1 LSNILV
7 KTYRGKVAESFHTG
21 NIAVADSAGKL
32 LYYFGNPLLVTF
44 MRSAAKPLQAVNV
57 ITSGAADRLNL
68 NEQELAVMCA
78 SHYAQP
84 NHRKTVKSILKKA
97 GLSLNNLLCGKLISL
112 NSEYALKL
120 AADGVEPERI
130 GSDCSG
136 KHAGM
141 LATCAHL
148 GYSLDNY
155 LDLDSKLQKE
165 ILHHISD
172 FANIP
177 AYEIIFAKDGC
188 SAPVHAFP
196 LFNMAISYARLA
208 NPEKMHSSHREA
220 ALRIT
225 DAMSA
230 HPEMLAGKNGFCTDF
245 NKVFAGRM
253 VGKLG
258 AEGIYCVGIRGS
270 DLGISIKID
279 DGNSRA
285 LAPVVMSV
293 LKQLDLAGQ
302 DDYKTLK
309 KYLKPAIINTN
320 NEKVGLIEPVF
331 KIKKVKTN

>member
-32 LYYFGNPLLVTF
+32 LYYFGNPLMVTF

-57 ITSGAADRLNL
+57 ITSGAADRFKLSA
-68 NEQELAVMCA
+68 QELAIMCA

-84 NHRKTVKSILKKA
+84 NHRKTVKSILKKS
-97 GLSLNNLLCGKLISL
+97 GLTLNNLLCGKLISL
-112 NSEYALKL
+112 NNDYALKL
-120 AADGVEPERI
+120 AANGVEPERI

-141 LATCAHL
+141 LSTCAHL
-148 GYSLDNY
+148 GYPLDNY
-155 LDLDSKLQKE
+155 LNLDCKLQKE
-165 ILHHISD
+165 ILHHIAD

-177 AYEIIFAKDGC
+177 AYEIILAKDGC

-196 LFNMAISYARLA
+196 LFNMAISYARLT
-208 NPEKMHSSHREA
+208 NPGKMHPSHREA

-245 NKVFAGRM
+245 NKTFAGRM

-258 AEGIYCVGIRGS
+258 AEGIYCVGVLGL

-279 DGNSRA
+279 DGNPRA

-293 LKQLDLAGQ
+293 LKQLNLAQ
-302 DDYKTLK
+302 PADFKALK

-320 NEKVGLIEPVF
+320 NEKVGLVEPVF
-331 KIKKVKTN
+331 KIKQVKST